1 MKFTVASYS
10 FHGLFKEGKIDL
22 FGYLESVRYR
32 YHLHAADIWNIMLES
47 YEEDY
52 LRKVKE
58 AMDERELYLAN
69 LCVDGAELWNP
80 DSEVRDRLYEH
91 ALQNLRAAE
100 ILGARTVRIDMG
112 GRELEMTDEQ
122 FAYTVKRYR
131 EYAQFAH
138 DRGFRVGPEN
148 HWGASRVPENIR
160 KVHEAVGHPAFGI
173 LLHFEN
179 WDVDKENGD
188 CLCASYAF
196 HTHLAA
202 WVIPRCADKLQI
214 LQDSGYTG
222 HLGVE
227 HHSGK
232 NEYSQVEWQLASAR
246 NVWRNLQSDSP
257 SSMKGARGDIVHG

>member
-10 FHGLFKEGKIDL
+10 FHGLFKEGKMDV
-22 FGYLESVRYR
+22 FGYLESAKYR
-32 YHLHAADIWNIMLES
+32 YHLQAADIWNIMLAN

-52 LRKVKE
+52 LHKVRE
-58 AMDERELYLAN
+58 ALDERELYLAN
-69 LCVDGAELWNP
+69 LCVDGAEVWNP
-80 DSEVRDRLYEH
+80 DAEVRERLYQN
-91 ALQNLRAAE
+91 ARRNLRAAE

-112 GRELEMTDEQ
+112 GRELDMTDEQ
-122 FAYTVKRYR
+122 FAYTVQRYR
-131 EYAQFAH
+131 EYAQFGH
-138 DRGFRVGPEN
+138 DSGFKVGPEN

-160 KVHEAVGHPAFGI
+160 KVHDAVDHPSFGI

-188 CLCASYAF
+188 RLCAPYAF

-202 WVIPRCADKLQI
+202 WVIPACAEKMQI
-214 LQDSGYTG
+214 LRDAGYAG
-222 HLGVE
+222 HLGIE

-246 NVWRNLQSDSP
+246 NTWRNLQVDSA
-257 SSMKGARGDIVHG
+257 GGDAANG

>member
-10 FHGLFKEGKIDL
+10 FHGLFKEGKIDI
-22 FGYLESVRYR
+22 FGYLESVKYR
-32 YHLHAADIWNIMLES
+32 YHLPSADIWNIMLAS

-52 LRKVKE
+52 LRKVRD
-58 AMDERELYLAN
+58 ALDERELYLAN

-80 DSEVRDRLYEH
+80 DAEVRDQLYKN
-91 ALQNLRAAE
+91 AQRNLRAAE

-112 GRELEMTDEQ
+112 GRELKMTDEQ
-122 FAYTVKRYR
+122 FAYTVRRYR
-131 EYAQFAH
+131 EYAQIGH
-138 DRGFRVGPEN
+138 DCGFKIGPEN

-160 KVHEAVGHPAFGI
+160 KVYEAVDHPSFGI

-179 WDVDKENGD
+179 WDVDKEHGD
-188 CLCASYAF
+188 RLCAPYAF

-202 WVIPRCADKLQI
+202 WSISGCADKMQI
-214 LQDSGYTG
+214 LQDTGYAG

-246 NVWRNLQSDSP
+246 NTWRSLQVDQAG
-257 SSMKGARGDIVHG
+257 GAITHG